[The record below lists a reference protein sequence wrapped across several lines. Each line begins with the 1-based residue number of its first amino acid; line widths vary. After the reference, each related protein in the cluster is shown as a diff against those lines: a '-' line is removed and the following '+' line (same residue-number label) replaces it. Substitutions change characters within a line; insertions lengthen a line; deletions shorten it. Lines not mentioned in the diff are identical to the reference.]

1 MLCASMIVIGDEL
14 LGGYV
19 ADANSPWLAE
29 VFRDYGVPFE
39 RIHVVG
45 DDFDAIDEALTTELG
60 RQRPRLIVTSGGIGS
75 TPDDITYTAV
85 AASLGRD
92 VVRDETMS
100 LRVEQALNW
109 SRENGLDVDAA
120 FAGHMYRMAEIP
132 EGARL
137 VFREDGWLPAVLV
150 DVDGG
155 CADGGVT
162 LAILPGVPREF
173 RSIMTQTVGPN
184 LLAGVNPLPTVV
196 EIQHRLPESA
206 LNAVFARLISAF
218 PHVKL
223 GSYPGYPMI
232 VRLSGFGDD
241 VHQAAAMVEVELEA
255 LMAGPAGAKLEAA
268 WQRRHAND
276 V

>member
-1 MLCASMIVIGDEL
+1 MLFASMIVIGDEL

-29 VFRDYGVPFE
+29 LLRDYGVPFE

-45 DDFDAIDEALTTELG
+45 DDLAAINEALTTELG
-60 RQRPRLIVTSGGIGS
+60 RARPRLIVTSGGIGS

-85 AASLGRD
+85 AASLKRPL
-92 VVRDETMS
+92 VRDETMAE
-100 LRVEQALNW
+100 RVEQALEW
-109 SRENGLDVDAA
+109 SRQNGLDVDDA
-120 FAGHMYRMAEIP
+120 FASHMYRMAEIP
-132 EGARL
+132 QGARL
-137 VFREDGWLPAVLV
+137 IYREDGWLPAVLV
-150 DVDGG
+150 EVDEGLVG
-155 CADGGVT
+155 GGVT
-162 LAILPGVPREF
+162 IAILPGVPREF
-173 RSIMTQTVGPN
+173 RSIMTETVGPN
-184 LLAGVNPLPTVV
+184 LLAGVNPLPIVR

-206 LNAVFARLISAF
+206 LNAVFRRLIDAF

-241 VHQAAAMVEVELEA
+241 VRAAAAMVDTELEA

>member
-1 MLCASMIVIGDEL
+1 MLFASMIVIGDEL

-29 VFRDYGVPFE
+29 VLRDYGVPFE

-45 DDFDAIDEALTTELG
+45 DDVDAIDEALTRELA

-75 TPDDITYTAV
+75 TPDDITYTAI
-85 AASLGRD
+85 AASLGRA
-92 VVRDETMS
+92 VVRDATMAQK
-100 LRVEQALNW
+100 VEQALDW
-109 SRENGLDVDAA
+109 SRENGLDVDEA

-155 CADGGVT
+155 LQAGGVT
-162 LAILPGVPREF
+162 IAILPGVPREF
-173 RSIMTQTVGPN
+173 RAIMTETVGPN

-206 LNAVFARLISAF
+206 LNAVFTRLIGAF

-232 VRLSGFGDD
+232 VRLTGFGDD
-241 VHQAAAMVEVELEA
+241 VNQAAAMVEAELEA

>member
-1 MLCASMIVIGDEL
+1 MLFASMIVIGDEL

-29 VFRDYGVPFE
+29 VLRDYGVPFE

-45 DDFDAIDEALTTELG
+45 DDVDAIDEALTRELA

-75 TPDDITYTAV
+75 TPDDITYTAI
-85 AASLGRD
+85 AASLGRA
-92 VVRDETMS
+92 VVRDVTMAQK
-100 LRVEQALNW
+100 VEQALDW
-109 SRENGLDVDAA
+109 SRENGLDVDEA

-155 CADGGVT
+155 LQAGGVT
-162 LAILPGVPREF
+162 IAILPGVPREF
-173 RSIMTQTVGPN
+173 RSIMTETVGPN
-184 LLAGVNPLPTVV
+184 LLAGVNPLPIVV

-206 LNAVFARLISAF
+206 LNAVFTRLIGAF

-232 VRLSGFGDD
+232 VRLTGFGDD
-241 VHQAAAMVEVELEA
+241 VHQAAAMVEAELEA

>member
-1 MLCASMIVIGDEL
+1 MLFASMIVIGDEL

-29 VFRDYGVPFE
+29 LLRDYGVPFE

-45 DDFDAIDEALTTELG
+45 DDLGAINEALTTELG
-60 RQRPRLIVTSGGIGS
+60 RARPRLIVTSGGIGS

-85 AASLGRD
+85 AASLKRPL
-92 VVRDETMS
+92 VRDETMAE
-100 LRVEQALNW
+100 RVEQALEW
-109 SRENGLDVDAA
+109 SRQNGLDVDDA
-120 FAGHMYRMAEIP
+120 FASHMYRMAEIP
-132 EGARL
+132 QGARL
-137 VFREDGWLPAVLV
+137 IYREDGWLPAVLV
-150 DVDGG
+150 EVDEGLVG
-155 CADGGVT
+155 GGVT
-162 LAILPGVPREF
+162 IAILPGVPREF
-173 RSIMTQTVGPN
+173 RSIMTETVGPN
-184 LLAGVNPLPTVV
+184 LLAGVNPLPIVR

-206 LNAVFARLISAF
+206 LNAVFRRLIDAF

-241 VHQAAAMVEVELEA
+241 VRAAAAMVDTELEA

>member
-1 MLCASMIVIGDEL
+1 MLFASMIVIGDEL

-29 VFRDYGVPFE
+29 LLRDYGVPFE

-45 DDFDAIDEALTTELG
+45 DDLGAINEALTTELG
-60 RQRPRLIVTSGGIGS
+60 RARPRLIVTSGGIGS

-85 AASLGRD
+85 AASLKRPL
-92 VVRDETMS
+92 VRDETMAE
-100 LRVEQALNW
+100 RVEQALEW
-109 SRENGLDVDAA
+109 SRENGLDVDDA
-120 FAGHMYRMAEIP
+120 FASHMYRMAEIP
-132 EGARL
+132 QGARL
-137 VFREDGWLPAVLV
+137 IYREDGWLPAVLV
-150 DVDGG
+150 EVDEGLVG
-155 CADGGVT
+155 GGVT
-162 LAILPGVPREF
+162 IAILPGVPREF
-173 RSIMTQTVGPN
+173 RSIMTETVGPN
-184 LLAGVNPLPTVV
+184 LLAGVNPLPIVR

-206 LNAVFARLISAF
+206 LNAVFSRLIDAF

-241 VHQAAAMVEVELEA
+241 VRAAAAMVDTELEA

>member
-1 MLCASMIVIGDEL
+1 MLFASMIVIGDEL

-29 VFRDYGVPFE
+29 VLRDYGVPFE

-45 DDFDAIDEALTTELG
+45 DDLAAINEALTTEIG
-60 RQRPRLIVTSGGIGS
+60 RARPRLIVTSGGIGS

-85 AASLGRD
+85 AASLKRPL
-92 VVRDETMS
+92 VRDETMAE
-100 LRVEQALNW
+100 RVEQALEW
-109 SRENGLDVDAA
+109 SRQNGLDVDDA
-120 FAGHMYRMAEIP
+120 FASHMYRMAEIP
-132 EGARL
+132 QGARL
-137 VFREDGWLPAVLV
+137 IYREDGWLPAVLV
-150 DVDGG
+150 EVDEGLVG
-155 CADGGVT
+155 GGVT
-162 LAILPGVPREF
+162 IAILPGVPREF
-173 RSIMTQTVGPN
+173 RSIMTETVGPN
-184 LLAGVNPLPTVV
+184 LLAGVNPLPIVR

-206 LNAVFARLISAF
+206 LNAVFRRLIDAF

-241 VHQAAAMVEVELEA
+241 VRAAAAMVDTELEA

>member
-1 MLCASMIVIGDEL
+1 MLFASMIVIGDEL

-29 VFRDYGVPFE
+29 LLRDYGVPFE

-45 DDFDAIDEALTTELG
+45 DDLGAINEALTTELG
-60 RQRPRLIVTSGGIGS
+60 RARPRLIVTSGGIGS

-85 AASLGRD
+85 AASLKRPL
-92 VVRDETMS
+92 VRDETMAE
-100 LRVEQALNW
+100 RVEQALEW
-109 SRENGLDVDAA
+109 SRQNGLDVDDA
-120 FAGHMYRMAEIP
+120 FASHMYRMAEIP
-132 EGARL
+132 KGARL
-137 VFREDGWLPAVLV
+137 IYREDGWLPAVLV
-150 DVDGG
+150 EVDEGLVG
-155 CADGGVT
+155 GGVT
-162 LAILPGVPREF
+162 IAILPGVPREF
-173 RSIMTQTVGPN
+173 RSIMTETVGPN
-184 LLAGVNPLPTVV
+184 LLAGVNPLPIVR

-206 LNAVFARLISAF
+206 LNAVFRRLIDAF

-241 VHQAAAMVEVELEA
+241 VRAAAAMVDTELEA